1 MKNRFDEK
9 VKGHG
14 FFRKTKAFGLASGI
28 ALGAAL
34 LVGANTVSAD
44 EVKSG
49 GETTSATTVATDVA
63 KTSTATDTNTQNQGA
78 TAETKEAPKTEVKD
92 QAGLDKKYSDL
103 KEQAKKL
110 DVEVK
115 EGKKVTHDTVE
126 KASKDL
132 GEQSKKIEEFAK
144 GRDEANAKL
153 QKAIADAKAVGINVK
168 LDKKVTYD
176 VLAKGEED
184 VAKQVKELNA
194 LTEKIKDA
202 QGRLSKAVETAKQ
215 AGVKFEGVKT
225 IDLKDGNVE
234 AFSKQVEEET
244 PFKEETRENKDLP
257 KGQTKVVQEGKVGK
271 KTTTTT
277 YEVDPKTGT
286 VTPTEKVEET
296 PAVNKITEIGTK
308 EEAKPTPTPT
318 SQTPAKPQVQEVK
331 NQLPSTGS
339 ATSVALTLAGLSVM
353 GLAATMVLK
362 KKEQ

>member
-1 MKNRFDEK
+1 M
-9 VKGHG
+9 
-14 FFRKTKAFGLASGI
+14 
-28 ALGAAL
+28 

-153 QKAIADAKAVGINVK
+153 QKAIADAKKK
-168 LDKKVTYD
+168 L
-176 VLAKGEED
+176 
-184 VAKQVKELNA
+184 
-194 LTEKIKDA
+194 
-202 QGRLSKAVETAKQ
+202 
-215 AGVKFEGVKT
+215 
-225 IDLKDGNVE
+225 
-234 AFSKQVEEET
+234 
-244 PFKEETRENKDLP
+244 
-257 KGQTKVVQEGKVGK
+257 
-271 KTTTTT
+271 
-277 YEVDPKTGT
+277 
-286 VTPTEKVEET
+286 
-296 PAVNKITEIGTK
+296 
-308 EEAKPTPTPT
+308 
-318 SQTPAKPQVQEVK
+318 SQTQKQ
-331 NQLPSTGS
+331 
-339 ATSVALTLAGLSVM
+339 
-353 GLAATMVLK
+353 
-362 KKEQ
+362 

>member
-49 GETTSATTVATDVA
+49 EGSTPTTAVAAETKAPVVTDTAGTSTVANA
-63 KTSTATDTNTQNQGA
+63 TAQNQEA
-78 TAETKEAPKTEVKD
+78 TAETKEASKAEVKD

-132 GEQSKKIEEFAK
+132 GEQSKKIEGLAK

-153 QKAIADAKAVGINVK
+153 QKAIADAKTVGINVK

-215 AGVKFEGVKT
+215 AGVKFEGVKS
-225 IDLKDGNVE
+225 IAFKDVE
-234 AFSKQVEEET
+234 AFSKQIDEA
-244 PFKEETRENKDLP
+244 
-257 KGQTKVVQEGKVGK
+257 
-271 KTTTTT
+271 
-277 YEVDPKTGT
+277 
-286 VTPTEKVEET
+286 EKALNE
-296 PAVNKITEIGTK
+296 AVAQQK
-308 EEAKPTPTPT
+308 
-318 SQTPAKPQVQEVK
+318 
-331 NQLPSTGS
+331 L
-339 ATSVALTLAGLSVM
+339 
-353 GLAATMVLK
+353 
-362 KKEQ
+362 

>member
-14 FFRKTKAFGLASGI
+14 FFRKTKAFGLASGV

-49 GETTSATTVATDVA
+49 EGSTPTTAVAAETKAPVVTDTAGTSTVANATA
-63 KTSTATDTNTQNQGA
+63 KNQGT
-78 TAETKEAPKTEVKD
+78 TAETKEASKTEVKD
-92 QAGLDKKYSDL
+92 QAGLDKKYSEL

-126 KASKDL
+126 NASKDL
-132 GEQSKKIEEFAK
+132 GEQNKKIEELAK
-144 GRDEANAKL
+144 SRDEANAKL
-153 QKAIADAKAVGINVK
+153 QKAIADAKAVGINVQ

-176 VLAKGEED
+176 VLVKGEED

-225 IDLKDGNVE
+225 IDLKDGDVE
-234 AFSKQVEEET
+234 TFSKQVEEAEKHLT
-244 PFKEETRENKDLP
+244 KLLRNKKL
-257 KGQTKVVQEGKVGK
+257 
-271 KTTTTT
+271 
-277 YEVDPKTGT
+277 
-286 VTPTEKVEET
+286 
-296 PAVNKITEIGTK
+296 
-308 EEAKPTPTPT
+308 
-318 SQTPAKPQVQEVK
+318 
-331 NQLPSTGS
+331 
-339 ATSVALTLAGLSVM
+339 
-353 GLAATMVLK
+353 
-362 KKEQ
+362 